1 MVLYN
6 KIKPIVKS
14 LFQRN
19 GWILQRATPRSS
31 FYSQIVQSILHV
43 NCNIVFDIGA
53 NVGQFSLGL
62 RDFGYKGRIV
72 SFEPLSDEHQRLSIV
87 SSSDA
92 LWKVHPRVAIG
103 DSECEKV
110 INVSKNSVSSSLLP
124 MSSDH
129 INAEPN
135 SLYVRQEYVIV
146 SPLDLISPIYLMDND
161 RLFIKI
167 DAQGYEDKIIDG
179 AASTLASAYGVL
191 CELSLLPM
199 YEGQVLWQ
207 DIIKKMSD
215 MGLTLWALKS
225 GFTDNV
231 NGRTL
236 QVDAIFLRV

>member
-1 MVLYN
+1 
-6 KIKPIVKS
+6 
-14 LFQRN
+14 
-19 GWILQRATPRSS
+19 
-31 FYSQIVQSILHV
+31 
-43 NCNIVFDIGA
+43 
-53 NVGQFSLGL
+53 
-62 RDFGYKGRIV
+62 
-72 SFEPLSDEHQRLSIV
+72 
-87 SSSDA
+87 
-92 LWKVHPRVAIG
+92 
-103 DSECEKV
+103 
-110 INVSKNSVSSSLLP
+110 

-135 SLYVRQEYVIV
+135 SLYVRQECVIV